1 MYWQPNVELIYS
13 GIGSDHTNQVLAG
26 LYYRYQFICDRPISA
41 NCFIDRALLFSSAVG
56 LLSLVLIKTGWSIF
70 LWKLI
75 FQSHCAKTA
84 AEKYRVYNRSQSRV
98 FGAIVTIASTG
109 LLFWVANARAAVVA
123 GCGRSCDL
131 TVAVGCRYGLYIA
144 VALITAMSVAVT
156 V

>member
-56 LLSLVLIKTGWSIF
+56 LLSLVLIKQADLFSSGNWYF
-70 LWKLI
+70 
-75 FQSHCAKTA
+75 SHIVPRLRLKS
-84 AEKYRVYNRSQSRV
+84 VYNRSQSRV

>member
-1 MYWQPNVELIYS
+1 MYWQPNVELTYS
-13 GIGSDHTNQVLAG
+13 SIGSNHTNQVLAG

-56 LLSLVLIKTGWSIF
+56 LLSLVLINQADLFSSGN
-70 LWKLI
+70 I
-75 FQSHCAKTA
+75 FQSHCAKIA